1 MAGLYVNPRRVI
13 ASPRA
18 VAVRAAARRGAGGP
32 TVRGEPIK
40 KQRGAGVSVRTWQAE
55 NRFTIDKVAEPVAGP
70 GQVVVSVRA
79 AGICGTDVHAT
90 QGLFPW
96 KPPLVL
102 GQEYTGAIRAVGR
115 GVSKSL
121 LGRTVGCE
129 PSYGCGECAEGAAG
143 RVSQCPKCVRVG
155 GFAERVVLPVRN
167 VHALPRG
174 LDPVT
179 AAMTGPTAR
188 SPAGR
193 ETARVMGRAT
203 MGVVMMALA
212 KGRGAKR
219 LILSDPIAERRE
231 MARRLGAT
239 VVIDP
244 SRESLRDK
252 VMELTG
258 GRGADVV
265 CEAVGKPELVAEAI
279 TLTKPNGFFQ
289 LVGVNPKGSRLPL
302 DLWDVHFREIR
313 IGGAFGRGTAYR
325 RALALMPK
333 LGLQRLVTA
342 PFPLDGIR
350 EAFAHAAAGNGVK
363 TMIIPSKE

>member
-1 MAGLYVNPRRVI
+1 MN
-13 ASPRA
+13 
-18 VAVRAAARRGAGGP
+18 VA
-32 TVRGEPIK
+32 
-40 KQRGAGVSVRTWQAE
+40 TWQGE

-70 GQVVVSVRA
+70 GQVVVAVRA

-102 GQEYTGAIRAVGR
+102 GHEYTGVIREVGR
-115 GVSKSL
+115 GVSKGL
-121 LGRTVGCE
+121 VGRTVGCE
-129 PSYGCGECAEGAAG
+129 PSYGCGECAECAAG

-155 GFAERVVLPVRN
+155 GFAERVVLPVAN
-167 VHALPRG
+167 VHPLPRG

-179 AAMTGPTAR
+179 AAMTEPTACCL
-188 SPAGR
+188 AGLEKFQMPR
-193 ETARVMGRAT
+193 GATVLVIGGGIMGLVT
-203 MGVVMMALA
+203 MALA
-212 KGRGAKR
+212 KRQGGKR
-219 LILSDPIAERRE
+219 LIMSDPIAERRE
-231 MARRLGAT
+231 MARRLGAD

-244 SRESLRDK
+244 TRESLRDK

-279 TLTKPNGFFQ
+279 TLTKPTGVFQ

-313 IGGAFGRGTAYR
+313 IVGAFGRGTAYR

-333 LGLQRLVTA
+333 LGLKRLVTGQ
-342 PFPLDGIR
+342 FPLDGIR